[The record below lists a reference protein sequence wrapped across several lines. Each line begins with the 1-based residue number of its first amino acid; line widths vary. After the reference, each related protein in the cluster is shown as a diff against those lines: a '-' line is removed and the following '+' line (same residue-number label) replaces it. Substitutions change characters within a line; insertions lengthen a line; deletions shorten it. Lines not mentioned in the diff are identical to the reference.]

1 MPQKCDLYQ
10 EYVDIRTDLALSSD
24 DLIPINVA
32 GQGQPCD
39 HFGIHGQ
46 FSFLKELYDQQE
58 AIFFTNIGSLVE
70 PTSKEQIR
78 NQEAQLCA
86 GLYSHSDQQ
95 TAAQTL
101 KCQTMGNSPRGV
113 GGRIADALASGSKSY
128 SVSSFSLAGSAIF
141 AQGLVTNRQIVD
153 GAGNKRFHEYEMWRE
168 AISNITRQQY
178 QHIFSEQYTTMMLDS
193 IESTE
198 DLGRAFE
205 NVRLSTAYET
215 RTNLEKQLHQVAKF
229 IKVRDAR
236 KAERDF
242 FFVQVGGWDM
252 HSNMKNSLASRF
264 AEINQALKGFVSE
277 LKAQQIW
284 DSVVLATTSEFART
298 LDSNGGGSDHAWGG
312 QQFLIGGALKGGA
325 VLNTFPTSLKE
336 GGYNDL
342 GRGRLIPEYPWESMM
357 VPIGE
362 WMGLDAFDQDALNAV
377 FPNLRNFNASFV
389 RGAEAVFKT
398 D

>member
-1 MPQKCDLYQ
+1 
-10 EYVDIRTDLALSSD
+10 
-24 DLIPINVA
+24 
-32 GQGQPCD
+32 
-39 HFGIHGQ
+39 
-46 FSFLKELYDQQE
+46 
-58 AIFFTNIGSLVE
+58 
-70 PTSKEQIR
+70 
-78 NQEAQLCA
+78 
-86 GLYSHSDQQ
+86 
-95 TAAQTL
+95 
-101 KCQTMGNSPRGV
+101 
-113 GGRIADALASGSKSY
+113 
-128 SVSSFSLAGSAIF
+128 
-141 AQGLVTNRQIVD
+141 
-153 GAGNKRFHEYEMWRE
+153 MWRE

-215 RTNLEKQLHQVAKF
+215 RTNLEKQLQQVAKL

-389 RGAEAVFKT
+389 RGVEAVFKT